1 MGSREK
7 RTVIQGTVDS
17 KKEIKNNRKKK
28 QKIEKRKNWVSD
40 TNGDNVGDSAKGHK
54 ASVVWVTDG

>member
-28 QKIEKRKNWVSD
+28 QKIEKRKN
-40 TNGDNVGDSAKGHK
+40 
-54 ASVVWVTDG
+54 